1 LPRFDR
7 AVYDPNRRPAAPIVT
22 RKELSMERSVHNP
35 WSWQDQF
42 GFSQGIQVKGVERVL
57 VCAGQ
62 TSTAPDGSTLHPG
75 DMRAQV
81 AQALDNLE
89 AVLGHA
95 GMDLSNVVRLNYYAT
110 DVDAF
115 LQCGDVIGE
124 RLGPVGNAPAS
135 TLLGI
140 SRLAFPDLLVEI
152 EATAV
157 A

>member
-1 LPRFDR
+1 
-7 AVYDPNRRPAAPIVT
+7 
-22 RKELSMERSVHNP
+22 MERSAHNP

-62 TSTAPDGSTLHPG
+62 TSTDGDGNPHHPG
-75 DMRAQV
+75 DMRAQI
-81 AQALDNLE
+81 AMALDNLE
-89 AVLGHA
+89 AVLRDA
-95 GMDLSNVVRLNYYAT
+95 DMDLSNIIRLNYYTT

-115 LQCGDVIGE
+115 LMGGDV
-124 RLGPVGNAPAS
+124 LGARFAASGNRPAS
-135 TLLGI
+135 TLLGV
-140 SRLAFPDLLVEI
+140 SRLAFPDLLIEI